1 MLPKK
6 CNWLDTIN
14 KIFGIMEV
22 FPFGLE
28 EGISRGYFKEL
39 YNIEVLTNI
48 ITAFLCELPSWC

>member
-1 MLPKK
+1 
-6 CNWLDTIN
+6 
-14 KIFGIMEV
+14 MEV